1 MTAFLLDTHTFL
13 WALKD
18 SENLSSEARR
28 RLTGSPPQCL
38 LSLGSIWELS
48 IKLGLGK
55 LTLPESLG
63 RCLTR
68 ARRSGLRLLS
78 IEVDHLLR
86 VEHLPALHR
95 DPFDRLLTAQC
106 LSESLPILSCDE
118 IFDRYG
124 VNRIW

>member
-18 SENLSSEARR
+18 SENLSSEARK
-28 RLTGSPPQCL
+28 RLSGSSPQCI

-63 RCLTR
+63 SCLTPPGDLGS
-68 ARRSGLRLLS
+68 ASCPSKSTTCCGSS
-78 IEVDHLLR
+78 IC
-86 VEHLPALHR
+86 P
-95 DPFDRLLTAQC
+95 
-106 LSESLPILSCDE
+106 PITGIPSTGC
-118 IFDRYG
+118 
-124 VNRIW
+124 